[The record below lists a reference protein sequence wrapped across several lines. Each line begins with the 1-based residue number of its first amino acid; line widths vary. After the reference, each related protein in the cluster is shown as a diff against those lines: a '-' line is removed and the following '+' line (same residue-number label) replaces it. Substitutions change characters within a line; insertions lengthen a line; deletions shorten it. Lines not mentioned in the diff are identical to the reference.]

1 MYVYSVLILNGLIL
15 GVAGELGR
23 VVEVSGRDGLADCL
37 SIMRVGAN
45 FNLHRHTYIH
55 TYVHTLKVFFEHIV
69 I

>member
-37 SIMRVGAN
+37 SIMRVGAS
-45 FNLHRHTYIH
+45 FNLH
-55 TYVHTLKVFFEHIV
+55 
-69 I
+69 